1 MATRGD
7 GLGERRR
14 YGFGGAVIGS
24 EKRRVSSLQAW
35 SWSLSEVRLFRRA
48 VGAGVKAAARASVDG
63 RRTAMTIRCDG
74 CVLRSIIAVS
84 VAPHVLPGHGAY
96 EEVLRFEV
104 ARRTRGLTP

>member
-14 YGFGGAVIGS
+14 YAFGGAVD
-24 EKRRVSSLQAW
+24 
-35 SWSLSEVRLFRRA
+35 A
-48 VGAGVKAAARASVDG
+48 VVKTAARSLAGG